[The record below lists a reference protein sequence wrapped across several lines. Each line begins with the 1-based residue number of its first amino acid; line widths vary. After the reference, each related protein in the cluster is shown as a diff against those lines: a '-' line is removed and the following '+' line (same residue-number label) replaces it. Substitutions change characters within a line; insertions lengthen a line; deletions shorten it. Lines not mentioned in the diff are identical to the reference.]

1 MESRNFSLLEII
13 GTSVRLALKN
23 WQISVVFM
31 LMGAALSIPA
41 YVLSWLVRYLPDT
54 WDFGFFL
61 FTALIGLGIL
71 GLFVG
76 LINVAFEILDKGIGS
91 TFKLFTSFHLLARFL
106 GASVLFYLPIIVVL
120 FVVNWLGVFFYGNW
134 LRYIFGAIPLFFAL
148 MVVFSVI
155 FRLCLYP
162 YYIVAKDAGMLESL
176 EKSFHTTRGQ
186 GFKMV
191 IVYVIVAVVSL
202 IPIIGIMAG
211 QLVWVS
217 VYRKLVS
224 KFS

>member
-13 GTSVRLALKN
+13 GTSVRLAMNN

-41 YVLSWLVRYLPDT
+41 YVLSWLVRFLPDT

-61 FTALIGLGIL
+61 FAALIGLGVL

-76 LINVAFEILDKGIGS
+76 LINVAFEIHDKGVGS

-106 GASVLFYLPIIVVL
+106 AASILFYLPIIVVL
-120 FVVNWLGVFFYGNW
+120 FIVNWLGVFFYGNW
-134 LRYIFGAIPLFFAL
+134 LWYIFGAIPLFFAL
-148 MVVFSVI
+148 IVVFSLL

-162 YYIVAKDAGMLESL
+162 YYIVGKNVGPFESL
-176 EKSFHTTRGQ
+176 KSSFHATRGM
-186 GFKMV
+186 GFKMLV
-191 IVYVIVAVVSL
+191 VYIVAVFVSL

-217 VYRKLVS
+217 VYRKLVPETL
-224 KFS
+224 